1 MKFLLASDGDRFV
14 ILDERWRVS
23 LPLRRESF
31 EFERCFERLRDE
43 AVGNK
48 WSERCRR
55 WSPDDGRDDDGGR
68 CCNERGE

>member
-1 MKFLLASDGDRFV
+1 MKFPMKERDIGKILPAGDGDRFV
-14 ILDERWRVS
+14 RLVERCRVS

-48 WSERCRR
+48 
-55 WSPDDGRDDDGGR
+55 
-68 CCNERGE
+68 